1 MNTNQTLPE
10 ISLRQK
16 QIVKE
21 YLLQLEKHI
30 DDLRNEKAENTFE
43 IKDFADLLH
52 IHPTHLSNTIN
63 EVLNQSPCDLYE
75 RRLIALSKEL
85 LNNASLPIAEVAR
98 QLFFDPSNFTKFF
111 KRFEGITPK
120 QFRQLHV
127 KI

>member
-1 MNTNQTLPE
+1 MIANTTLPE
-10 ISLRQK
+10 TSLRQK

-21 YLLQLEKHI
+21 YLLQLDNHM
-30 DDLRNEKAENTFE
+30 DDLRSGKAENTFE

-75 RRLIALSKEL
+75 RRLIALAKEL

-111 KRFEGITPK
+111 KRFEGTTPK